1 MKFALHFV
9 FLLLTVVPALLVFR
23 FGVIKRKQSNFFC
36 FGMNPILLP
45 ILHPLLVVAVSK
57 LFLYV
62 AFVSN
67 FDAAGLTH
75 EEAAREI
82 QETLE
87 KLEDPEGIVYRRTGE
102 GDNVEGKLAWKNGA
116 VVVTV
121 DDEKPPITIPAD
133 QVGRMRAS
141 GDYTFLYWV
150 VQILFSMATPAAVL
164 VLVKDLY
171 NPKSVGTAFGCAAVS
186 YLLWSFTIRL

>member
-23 FGVIKRKQSNFFC
+23 FGVVKRKQSNFFC

-62 AFVSN
+62 AFVSS
-67 FDAAGLTH
+67 FDAAGLKP
-75 EEAAREI
+75 EEAREELKEI
-82 QETLE
+82 LQELE
-87 KLEDPEGIVYRRTGE
+87 NPEGTVVRSQG
-102 GDNVEGKLAWKNGA
+102 GDLEGKLAWGNDS
-116 VVVTV
+116 VLVTV
-121 DDEKPPITIPAD
+121 DDDKQPESVPAD
-133 QVGRMRAS
+133 QVAKMRAD
-141 GDYTFLYWV
+141 GDYSFLYWV
-150 VQILFSMATPAAVL
+150 MRLLFSMAIPAAVL
-164 VLVKDLY
+164 VLMKDLY

-186 YLLWSFTIRL
+186 FLLWTFAISL

>member
-1 MKFALHFV
+1 MKFALHFI

-62 AFVSN
+62 AFVSQVDAGK
-67 FDAAGLTH
+67 FDKP
-75 EEAAREI
+75 EELRDELR
-82 QETLE
+82 ETLQ
-87 KLEDPEGIVYRRTGE
+87 KLEDPEGAVVRLRGE
-102 GDNVEGKLAWKNGA
+102 NVEGKLAWGNDS
-116 VVVTV
+116 VVVTT
-121 DDEKPPITIPAD
+121 DDDKQVTIPAA
-133 QVGRMRAS
+133 QVAQMRAD

-150 VQILFSMATPAAVL
+150 MRLLFSMAIPAAVL
-164 VLVKDLY
+164 VLMKDLY
-171 NPKSVGTAFGCAAVS
+171 NPKSAGTAFGCAAVS
-186 YLLWSFTIRL
+186 FLLWSFAISL

>member
-1 MKFALHFV
+1 MKFALHFI

-67 FDAAGLTH
+67 FDASKFKP
-75 EEAAREI
+75 EEVGPEL
-82 QETLE
+82 QETLQE
-87 KLEDPEGIVYRRTGE
+87 LEDPEGTVVRSQG
-102 GDNVEGKLAWKNGA
+102 GDLEGKLSWGNDS
-116 VVVTV
+116 VVVTM
-121 DDEKPPITIPAD
+121 DDDKQEKVPAAH
-133 QVGRMRAS
+133 VAKMRAD
-141 GDYTFLYWV
+141 GDYTFMYWV
-150 VQILFSMATPAAVL
+150 MRLLFSMAIPAAVL
-164 VLVKDLY
+164 VLMKDLY
-171 NPKSVGTAFGCAAVS
+171 NPKSVGTAFGCAAAS
-186 YLLWSFTIRL
+186 FLLWSFAISL